1 MGAGGSWGRTSHS
14 DHYYFRKEDAYER
27 YQKKP
32 VVIDAFR
39 FGIDDIPQWFVG
51 QVNID
56 GFIEIETLE
65 GTMIAN
71 HGDWIIKGVKG
82 EIYPCK
88 NDIFQETYIEVEL

>member
-1 MGAGGSWGRTSHS
+1 MLM
-14 DHYYFRKEDAYER
+14 KR